1 MLFPFKRALV
11 AACVSLA
18 CLIPALAQ
26 EAPPITQVVT
36 VHVKPDRLA
45 DFLSVQTRFGE
56 AAKESGAGFRGV
68 WRSNNDSY
76 KFVVITPRAKFA
88 DFDSGPAVGSTI
100 SEAEFAALVARIQ
113 QTIVSRKIEIRRP
126 VPDALIMPTTVPRM
140 VYVTEVRVEAG
151 KRPQYVQ
158 LVQQI
163 SAEFKKVGMPGFGVA
178 RVLFGG
184 DRNTHFTWRAVEN
197 MAQFDS
203 PNWFIKARESMGE
216 EAAHRWLESYR
227 DVLVGPVTHELYTYQ
242 ESLSY
247 YPDQEQ

>member
-1 MLFPFKRALV
+1 MLPLKRALV

-45 DFLSVQTRFGE
+45 DFLAVQTRFAE
-56 AAKESGAGFRGV
+56 AARERGAGFRGV
-68 WRSNNDSY
+68 WRSNNDTY
-76 KFVVITPRAKFA
+76 KFVVITPRDKFA

-100 SEAEFAALVARIQ
+100 SEAEFATLVARIQ
-113 QTIVSRKIEIRRP
+113 QTFVSRKVEIRRP
-126 VPDALIMPTTVPRM
+126 VPNVMIRPTTVPRM
-140 VYVTEVRVEAG
+140 VHVSEVHVGGG
-151 KRPQYVQ
+151 KRAQYEA

-163 SAEFKKVGMPGFGVA
+163 AAEYKKIGMPGFGVG
-178 RVLFGG
+178 RVYFGS
-184 DRNTHFTWRAVEN
+184 DRNTYFVWRAVEN

-203 PNWFIKARESMGE
+203 PGWFAKARESMGE
-216 EAAHRWLESYR
+216 EAANKWLEGYR
-227 DVLVGPVTHELYTYQ
+227 DALAGPQTHELFTYQ
-242 ESLSY
+242 ESVSY